1 MRCSCSSESDRVLVR
16 QFSTRENLVSIFRQG
31 GANIS
36 CMCNMDTKTSQG
48 GDFLSSQPGVVQDAR
63 HPALLLPSAI
73 SISSPAP
80 VCTTA
85 LADRFIKVLF
95 TTLTLGNK
103 LTAEII
109 TRFKTR
115 MTDPDWKVLRE
126 TGCLGTS
133 ETLRI

>member
-1 MRCSCSSESDRVLVR
+1 MCCSCSSESDRVLVR

-36 CMCNMDTKTSQG
+36 CMCDMDTKTSRG
-48 GDFLSSQPGVVQDAR
+48 GDFLGSQPGVVQKAR
-63 HPALLLPSAI
+63 NPGLLPPSTI
-73 SISSPAP
+73 PMSSPAP

-103 LTAEII
+103 LTII
-109 TRFKTR
+109 TRFQTR
-115 MTDPDWKVLRE
+115 MTDLDWKVLRE